1 MQEPLKV
8 TGGQESY
15 FTGILE
21 SYLRAKGIP
30 YENPPLTMDRMMN
43 ALSQTGFLQIPQALR
58 PDGTWLVDTTLIMDY
73 LNREHPEPRTSP
85 TDPAAT
91 FIALLL
97 EDYAQEWLWRAAM
110 HYRWSFKNSAK
121 LESNWLASA
130 ASDSEE
136 SLAKNEEFFFNRQLS
151 IFVDGDGVN
160 SETKEAVESSYYHA
174 LRTLEAIFAKRDF
187 ILGDRPTQADFGF
200 FGPFF
205 RHFFCDPDPVR
216 IMREI
221 APGVHEW
228 VARMWNIKP
237 ERFSSAAQ
245 IEAIPDDLSDL
256 LEPAVSVYLPYL
268 LTMQEAVIAG
278 QDQVSYDALG
288 VGWTEPT
295 KPYRAWC
302 LDQLRRPYQ
311 ALEDEA
317 RARVD
322 DVLGEANAEEAA
334 NAKRILSMPPT
345 GHNDDVVGSLPYP
358 AQVNRTPLDSWGRPL
373 NEDSGTGSYKPPS

>member
-1 MQEPLKV
+1 MQGPLKV

-30 YENPPLTMDRMMN
+30 YENPPFEMDAMVRVTMHN
-43 ALSQTGFLQIPQALR
+43 GHQQIPQAEC

-73 LNREHPEPRTSP
+73 LNRVNPEPRTSP
-85 TDPAAT
+85 TDPAAN
-91 FIALLL
+91 FVALLL
-97 EDYAQEWLWRAAM
+97 EDYAQEWLWRPAM
-110 HYRWSFKNSAK
+110 HYRWSFKNSAE

-136 SLAKNEEFFFNRQLS
+136 SLAKNKEFFFNRQLS

-174 LRTLEAIFAKRDF
+174 LKTLEAIFAKRDF

-205 RHFFCDPDPVR
+205 RHFFCDPDPAR

-278 QDQVSYDALG
+278 QNQVSYDALG

-302 LDQLRRPYQ
+302 LDQLRRHYRV
-311 ALEDEA
+311 LEDEA

-322 DVLGEANAEEAA
+322 DVLGEANAEAA
-334 NAKRILSMPPT
+334 AKAKEILSVLPT
-345 GHNDDVVGSLPYP
+345 GHCDSVVGSLPYP
-358 AQVNRTPLDSWGRPL
+358 AAGSGRTPLDSWGRPL
-373 NEDSGTGSYKPPS
+373 NAASGTAN

>member
-30 YENPPLTMDRMMN
+30 YENPPFTMDAFMH
-43 ALSQTGFLQIPQALR
+43 ACSLTGFAQIPQALC

-73 LNREHPEPRTSP
+73 LNRVHPEPRTSP
-85 TDPAAT
+85 TDPAT
-91 FIALLL
+91 NFIALLL
-97 EDYAQEWLWRAAM
+97 EDYDQEWLWRTAM
-110 HYRWSFKNSAK
+110 HYRWSFKISAEV
-121 LESNWLASA
+121 ESTWLASA

-136 SLAKNEEFFFNRQLS
+136 SLAENKKFFFERQLNT
-151 IFVDGDGVN
+151 FVIGDGVT

-174 LRTLEAIFAKRDF
+174 IETLEAIFAKRDF
-187 ILGDRPTQADFGF
+187 MLGDRPTQADFGF

-205 RHFFCDPDPVR
+205 RHFFCDPDPAR

-221 APGVHEW
+221 APGVNEW

-245 IEAIPDDLSDL
+245 IDAIPGDLGDL
-256 LEPAVSVYLPYL
+256 LEPVVSVYLPYL
-268 LTMQEAVIAG
+268 LAMQEAVIAG
-278 QDQVSYDALG
+278 QDEVSYDALG
-288 VGWTEPT
+288 VSWTEPT

-302 LDQLRRPYQ
+302 LDQLRRRYQ
-311 ALEDEA
+311 ALVDEA

-322 DVLGEANAEEAA
+322 DVLRAANAEEAA
-334 NAKRILSMPPT
+334 NAKDILSMPPT
-345 GHNDDVVGSLPYP
+345 GHCDDVVGTLPYP
-358 AQVNRTPLDSWGRPL
+358 AAGNRTPLDSWGRPL
-373 NEDSGTGSYKPPS
+373 NAAGGSAK

>member
-1 MQEPLKV
+1 M
-8 TGGQESY
+8 
-15 FTGILE
+15 
-21 SYLRAKGIP
+21 
-30 YENPPLTMDRMMN
+30 
-43 ALSQTGFLQIPQALR
+43 
-58 PDGTWLVDTTLIMDY
+58 
-73 LNREHPEPRTSP
+73 
-85 TDPAAT
+85 
-91 FIALLL
+91 
-97 EDYAQEWLWRAAM
+97 
-110 HYRWSFKNSAK
+110 
-121 LESNWLASA
+121 
-130 ASDSEE
+130 SDSEE
-136 SLAKNEEFFFNRQLS
+136 SLAKNKKFFFDRQYN
-151 IFVDGDGVN
+151 IFVAGDGVN
-160 SETKEAVESSYYHA
+160 SETKKAVESSYYHA
-174 LRTLEAIFAKRDF
+174 LKTLEAIFAKRDF

-205 RHFFCDPDPVR
+205 RHFFSDPDPVR

-237 ERFSSAAQ
+237 VRFSSAAQ

-268 LTMQEAVIAG
+268 LTMQEAAIAV

-302 LDQLRRPYQ
+302 LDQLRRHYQ

-317 RARVD
+317 RTRVG
-322 DVLGEANAEEAA
+322 DVLGAANAEEAA
-334 NAKRILSMPPT
+334 NAKRILSMPST

-358 AQVNRTPLDSWGRPL
+358 AQGNRTPLDSWGRSL
-373 NEDSGTGSYKPPS
+373 NEDSGPGSYKPPA